1 MKNWTKPEILLLFIA
16 NVLIALV
23 ARSILPCF
31 GQLFPNASVFA
42 ALFTLFAIPFIF
54 SAAGSF
60 CLKKRGKKLNVCV
73 VVLTGLEFLLVILSQ
88 NLTFAAQIA
97 KTFTGHYNLEAVGFS
112 LLFAIIYCS
121 GLLVGCGLG
130 YCFQRWYKS
139 KPT

>member
-23 ARSILPCF
+23 TRSILPCF

-60 CLKKRGKKLNVCV
+60 CLKKRSKKLNVCV
-73 VVLTGLEFLLVILSQ
+73 MVLTGLEFLLVILS
-88 NLTFAAQIA
+88 L
-97 KTFTGHYNLEAVGFS
+97 
-112 LLFAIIYCS
+112 
-121 GLLVGCGLG
+121 
-130 YCFQRWYKS
+130 
-139 KPT
+139 KPYFCRSNCQSFYRTL